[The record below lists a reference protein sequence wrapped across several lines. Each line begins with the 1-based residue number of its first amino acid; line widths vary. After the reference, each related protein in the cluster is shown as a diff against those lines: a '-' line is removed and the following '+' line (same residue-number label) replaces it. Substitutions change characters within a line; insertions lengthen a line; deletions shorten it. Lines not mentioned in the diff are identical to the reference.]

1 VEDNRAAVS
10 PVEDN
15 PVVSR
20 VVGSD
25 SPVAGDPVA
34 LVVVL
39 PVVAGILV
47 ISKICIAVAG
57 V

>member
-1 VEDNRAAVS
+1 MEDNPAAVS
-10 PVEDN
+10 PVVGN

-20 VVGSD
+20 VVERD
-25 SPVAGDPVA
+25 SPVAGGPVA

-39 PVVAGILV
+39 PVAAGILV